1 MQQSELTKVKVHN
14 EIEVCETAD
23 MEVKSRIEK
32 VLLENKSNFL
42 VSVDK
47 AICFYHEHLKKRQE
61 KELRYASLIIQK
73 GVYSYFDLL
82 KLNPFWFKILYDE
95 LKTKTEKK

>member
-1 MQQSELTKVKVHN
+1 MEAELVYPYYFEQNT
-14 EIEVCETAD
+14 EQ
-23 MEVKSRIEK
+23 K

-95 LKTKTEKK
+95 LKTKTEKNK